1 MNSPSSRLVETVRPQ
16 LFVIVI
22 VVTAGLFSCFGLV
35 PKPEMLAAKLK
46 TLFEQYGILLVAP
59 ISFAENLVGMNI
71 YFPGSIV
78 ILTSMTLASGD
89 PSRAVSTF
97 LAIIIPSFLAH
108 QLNFALG
115 VRSGAKG
122 HSPAFDSDAIA
133 TSNRSG
139 IRLATY
145 LFTLWHPHFT
155 ALTAFRAGSLQMPY
169 VLFISRFTPVFLCWN
184 LFWASLMYSIGP
196 IAEREGNLM
205 PFFYFYLAVW
215 LGWGVYNHYH
225 RKPQSMS
232 R

>member
-133 TSNRSG
+133 TSNRRICQTKRIGRDSENLRLDVDDLDG
-139 IRLATY
+139 IGRPGICRHVGRTMRHSALPRITATSSVRSIP
-145 LFTLWHPHFT
+145 TGHQVMHRPQPTQPET
-155 ALTAFRAGSLQMPY
+155 ANWSCQ
-169 VLFISRFTPVFLCWN
+169 V
-184 LFWASLMYSIGP
+184 ASLCVSHC
-196 IAEREGNLM
+196 R
-205 PFFYFYLAVW
+205 
-215 LGWGVYNHYH
+215 
-225 RKPQSMS
+225 
-232 R
+232 